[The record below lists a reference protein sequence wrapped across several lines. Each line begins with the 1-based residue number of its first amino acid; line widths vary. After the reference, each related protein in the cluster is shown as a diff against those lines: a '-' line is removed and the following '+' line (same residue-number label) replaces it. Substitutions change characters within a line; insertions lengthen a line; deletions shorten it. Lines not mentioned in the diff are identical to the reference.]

1 MHLTDQSDHPFL
13 SHTFLTLLQ
22 NNGRISGAIVTDTL
36 TGEKHEVY
44 AKVIINATGPFSDEI
59 RHLID
64 SKKQN
69 TVLPSA
75 GVHVT
80 LPDYYSPDELGMIV
94 PKTKDGRVLFL
105 LPWLGHTIAGTT
117 DSSSEITRLPKPSE
131 DEVEFILDSI
141 KDYLTVKVTSLASWR
156 CLIE

>member
-1 MHLTDQSDHPFL
+1 MVL
-13 SHTFLTLLQ
+13 
-22 NNGRISGAIVTDTL
+22 DTL

-44 AKVIINATGPFSDEI
+44 AKVIVNATGPFSDEI
-59 RHLID
+59 RRLID
-64 SKKQN
+64 PKKQN

-105 LPWLGHTIAGTT
+105 LPWLGHTLAGTT

-131 DEVEFILDSI
+131 EEVEFILDSI
-141 KDYLTVKVTSLASWR
+141 KDYLIVKVNPPTPWR
-156 CLIE
+156 YLIE